1 MTIGFGIS
9 EEDIETVLR
18 RCSDRI
24 QAPHLKAGKADLT
37 AIVDQAFEDLD
48 HETIEAAALR
58 HSNTL
63 SEQTDAAL
71 AEIERQLVEQ
81 GVLAAA

>member
-1 MTIGFGIS
+1 MNTGFGIS
-9 EEDIETVLR
+9 EEDIELVLQ
-18 RCSDRI
+18 RCGGRI
-24 QAPHLKAGKADLT
+24 LAPTGKGGKLDMT

-48 HETIEAAALR
+48 HDAIEVAALR

-71 AEIERQLVEQ
+71 DEIERQLVKH
-81 GVLAAA
+81 GVLAPA